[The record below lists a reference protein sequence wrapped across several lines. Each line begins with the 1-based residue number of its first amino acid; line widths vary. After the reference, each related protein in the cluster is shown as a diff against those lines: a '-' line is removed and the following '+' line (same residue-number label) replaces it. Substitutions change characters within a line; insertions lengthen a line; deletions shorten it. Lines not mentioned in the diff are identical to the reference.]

1 MFASLYASVYAD
13 PEEVWLSAVQRRQ
26 LADWIR
32 SDTTG
37 ASAYRITMGQS
48 EFDNSITVGGYVAGI
63 ANESSPTDKI
73 VNLRVHPYM
82 PSGVSFARSRTVPVP
97 DSGIGDTNTMVE
109 VQGYM
114 SVDWPEI
121 QFTYDASTYWFGTL
135 LHYAPAWSGIIYGL
149 Q

>member
-1 MFASLYASVYAD
+1 MFASLFASVYAD
-13 PEEVWLSAVQRRQ
+13 PEDVWLTAVQRRQ
-26 LADWIR
+26 LADYLR
-32 SDTTG
+32 NNGSG
-37 ASAYRITMGQS
+37 AGAYRL
-48 EFDNSITVGGYVAGI
+48 TVGQNEFEGSVSVGGFVSGM
-63 ANESSPTDKI
+63 ANESSPTDRI
-73 VNLRVHPYM
+73 VALRVHPYM
-82 PSGVSFARSRTVPVP
+82 PNGVSFCRSRTLPIP

-135 LHYAPAWSGIIYGL
+135 LHYAPAWSGVIYGL